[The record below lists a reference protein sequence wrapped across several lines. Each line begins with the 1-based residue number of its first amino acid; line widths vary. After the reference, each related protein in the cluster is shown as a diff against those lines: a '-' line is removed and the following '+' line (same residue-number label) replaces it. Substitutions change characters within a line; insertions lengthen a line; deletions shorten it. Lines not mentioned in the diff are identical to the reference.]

1 MAKDPVSL
9 GGTPGGPF
17 GSTIPTSMNKQCPY
31 TPCMEYIYAYI
42 DPPNHPN
49 VGIYGIHGVSGM
61 DIRRCRIEFLGF
73 RKHLRVSAHLRIAAS
88 EWIPWTHRRPFS
100 LRGGTGLDL
109 HRSPDAAAAPDTRMQ
124 KDTQASVSS
133 MNDANGLE
141 EMQKSERSK
150 MGEIKGL
157 KAFQHDIYIY

>member
-1 MAKDPVSL
+1 MEL
-9 GGTPGGPF
+9 GKRHLLSEWCLESIGTPCFLFAPGRGERSGLPRRDT
-17 GSTIPTSMNKQCPY
+17 GWSVWLY
-31 TPCMEYIYAYI
+31 
-42 DPPNHPN
+42 DPDFDEQT
-49 VGIYGIHGVSGM
+49 M
-61 DIRRCRIEFLGF
+61 DSRRCRSTSFLGF
-73 RKHLRVSAHLRIAAS
+73 RKHLRVSAHLRISAS